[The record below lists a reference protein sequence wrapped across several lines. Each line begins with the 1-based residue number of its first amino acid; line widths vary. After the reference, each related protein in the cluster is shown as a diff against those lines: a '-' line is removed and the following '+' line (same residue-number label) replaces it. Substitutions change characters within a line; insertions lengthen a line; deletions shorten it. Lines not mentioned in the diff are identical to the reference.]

1 MYLKDKTFLKLMSSF
16 FILAGVIISFLIISF
31 EKGEKSYLPSISPPS
46 VLEEET
52 DLKWSQEIS
61 EIYGR
66 VIKVENDFIL
76 VQSYE
81 GPEIKVSISP
91 KTKIIAF
98 HKKEGKLFLRELSF
112 SEIQTGDEVIIFAKK
127 SLVSENEFLA
137 ESVRIK
143 NYLEY

>member
-16 FILAGVIISFLIISF
+16 FILAGVIIFFLIISF
-31 EKGEKSYLPSISPPS
+31 EKGEKSYLPSISPLP
-46 VLEEET
+46 VLEET

-112 SEIQTGDEVIIFAKK
+112 SEIQTGNEVIIFAKK